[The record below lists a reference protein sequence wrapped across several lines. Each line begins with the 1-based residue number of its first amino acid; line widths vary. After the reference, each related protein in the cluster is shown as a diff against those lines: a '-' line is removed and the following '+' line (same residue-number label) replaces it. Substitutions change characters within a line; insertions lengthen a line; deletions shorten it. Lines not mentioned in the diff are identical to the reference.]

1 MSAGLSRRIEEKG
14 TPTPAP
20 PSLGEKHKKR
30 KPILFKPL
38 SLGFLYLQLSV
49 FQTCMYSLPAS
60 SIDKPG

>member
-14 TPTPAP
+14 TPTPAT

-38 SLGFLYLQLSV
+38 SLGFLYL
-49 FQTCMYSLPAS
+49 
-60 SIDKPG
+60 